1 MMSDS
6 ETNRP
11 TDEEERINL
20 LNKLIRER
28 FGEWATRKTLEINN
42 NDEAKR

>member
-6 ETNRP
+6 ETTKP
-11 TDEEERINL
+11 TDEEARIKL
-20 LNKLIRER
+20 LNEVIRER
-28 FGEWATRKTLEINN
+28 FGEWETRKTLEINN